1 MTHSITFAESFSQ
14 QWGSYVAS
22 FSSSLE
28 RNDRAKL
35 SRFESFDDVQGLF
48 SRTQEFSL
56 STEACQELT
65 ALAHTLEKLKDF
77 MDFVSNEAKPP
88 TDNST
93 FWGFVGL
100 LSQSE
105 EGAAPQLPHI
115 IGCVCQNIGILNTYR
130 DKTAKLLPEMRD
142 TCFQIANSLL
152 SFVIE
157 AIKFIRKDAHC
168 LSNESD
174 VWEPFQQKFNT
185 FKSKIDDAVSRL
197 EKISRVWGLE
207 DLNQLQLALIASKPS
222 PHQNPDGPASFR
234 CYIYPHLVIISDFFD
249 RMDDIIQIER
259 YFSTGAQ
266 DANQPLRSLTL
277 YGLAGVGKS
286 YVALRY
292 AEERIRLG
300 EIDVLLW
307 IAGEKEVTILQS
319 FTDIAI
325 RLKLPGAQPKDHAQN
340 KTLVLD
346 WLQKT
351 ECQWL
356 LVFDNVESFDLLMMY
371 WPTATRGQ
379 VIITT
384 RNHNL
389 AFHPTHRGHEI
400 TEWDPETGSQFLVH
414 LLSTEIG
421 NQLTKEQACGAL
433 ELSRDVSGHALAL
446 SVMAGLIHRN
456 SWSIKEFVQLYKKWT
471 REFHSISGKGSIDAL
486 WDLSFRSLGKRTS
499 AILGVLAFLSPDSIP
514 QALFEHK
521 DSTAFP
527 ATLRFCRN
535 FFAFSRE
542 MDILMTLGLVKRN
555 KEKRAYSIHR
565 LVQTSFKHYMSAEDR
580 QKSFNDATILV
591 SAVFPRKDAEFAQM
605 YHEWITCSL
614 YLPHVLS
621 LKDSFRKEKEAS
633 PTFSALPLYCRLNN
647 ACQRYLIE
655 TSGYNDLF
663 DLLDVN
669 AMAIATT
676 PPQPLSIQIDL
687 EGELASHKGQALA
700 RVGRVEDGVMQLRE
714 SYEIFA
720 KDQPRNL
727 REEAWCAENLAD
739 GIASA
744 NNFLD
749 AISFQEKARDHW
761 LDWAKD
767 NGENRTEWPAILKW
781 GMGTNLIWGG
791 QNYRAR
797 DILTQGLGQLEAA
810 KPYNWAMVA
819 YTNYSLG
826 TVHRADGDFESAE
839 RHFTEAYNKWI
850 SGDNL
855 LSAPFCGACHLREAS
870 VITERH
876 KVWMPVEHA
885 RSLFKLS
892 QALAKEPA
900 GEEESARLREES
912 TRLLRSRLPQA
923 KDTDLEKTYD
933 DTVFIWWR

>member
-100 LSQSE
+100 VVYLSQSE

-168 LSNESD
+168 LSNESE

-222 PHQNPDGPASFR
+222 PHQNPDEPASFR
-234 CYIYPHLVIISDFFD
+234 CYIYPHLVIISDFFG

-259 YFSTGAQ
+259 YFSIGAQ

-277 YGLAGVGKS
+277 YGLAGIGKS

-456 SWSIKEFVQLYKKWT
+456 SWSIKEFVQLYKKQT

-514 QALFEHK
+514 QALFESK
-521 DSTAFP
+521 DSSGFP
-527 ATLRFCRN
+527 ATLRFCQKKID
-535 FFAFSRE
+535 FSRE

-621 LKDSFRKEKEAS
+621 LKDSFRKEKEAN

-669 AMAIATT
+669 AMAIATI
-676 PPQPLSIQIDL
+676 PSQPLSIQIDL

-700 RVGRVEDGVMQLRE
+700 RVGRVEDGVMQLRK

-819 YTNYSLG
+819 
-826 TVHRADGDFESAE
+826 
-839 RHFTEAYNKWI
+839 
-850 SGDNL
+850 
-855 LSAPFCGACHLREAS
+855 
-870 VITERH
+870 
-876 KVWMPVEHA
+876 
-885 RSLFKLS
+885 
-892 QALAKEPA
+892 
-900 GEEESARLREES
+900 
-912 TRLLRSRLPQA
+912 
-923 KDTDLEKTYD
+923 
-933 DTVFIWWR
+933 